1 MIINNIYLFR
11 GERMRLKKIHPN
23 GIHVFQ
29 IVDVDGYDIV
39 LRRNGLTV
47 DYGVKRNNLSHRF
60 RHGFIMHL
68 LHDLKWPA
76 ERVKILSRHKSIDGL
91 SRYYN
96 PTDKQIAK
104 NKWEIEKELLDWE

>member
-1 MIINNIYLFR
+1 MTINNIYLFR

-47 DYGVKRNNLSHRF
+47 DYGKRIIKNNLNEVIPS
-60 RHGFIMHL
+60 
-68 LHDLKWPA
+68 
-76 ERVKILSRHKSIDGL
+76 
-91 SRYYN
+91 
-96 PTDKQIAK
+96 DK
-104 NKWEIEKELLDWE
+104 KESLQLNLF

>member
-1 MIINNIYLFR
+1 MTINNIYLFR

-47 DYGVKRNNLSHRF
+47 DYGKRIIKN
-60 RHGFIMHL
+60 
-68 LHDLKWPA
+68 
-76 ERVKILSRHKSIDGL
+76 GL
-91 SRYYN
+91 SEVM
-96 PTDKQIAK
+96 PSDK
-104 NKWEIEKELLDWE
+104 KESLQLNLF